1 MNYLH
6 HANKH
11 ISSSHHLHAP
21 KRKIGFWR
29 ILALLIVILVV
40 YFIFKAPLSH
50 VLFSIRSL
58 VTPSIPTEITLETGA
73 LDSKLQAYEV
83 ENRELKR
90 LMENAGIRIPRTL
103 IAEDPV
109 ESAMEDATQ
118 LGVLDISTAS
128 SSTIEVLANTA
139 NNANV
144 VSVDASTSSKKM
156 KIHIGD
162 TLATV
167 LVRPPQSPFD
177 AIVLSVGIKQGI
189 DIGDIVYAFNGFPIG
204 TIVAVENERSTAELF
219 SAPGKKTEVFIGTST
234 ISAIAE
240 GKGGGNFALK
250 LPKVTDIH
258 VGDMVARRLVDIEVF
273 SAIESVDAGEG
284 EAYTHAYFK
293 LPINLNSLTYVLVK
307 KDSYR

>member
-11 ISSSHHLHAP
+11 ISSSHGLHGQ

-29 ILALLIVILVV
+29 IIFFVCILLLVYLV
-40 YFIFKAPLSH
+40 FKSPISH
-50 VLFSIRSL
+50 ILFSIRTL
-58 VTPSIPTEITLETGA
+58 VLPPTPNEITLDRGA
-73 LDSKLQAYEV
+73 LDSKLQAFEV

-90 LMENAGIRIPRTL
+90 LMENAGIRIPYSMSITET
-103 IAEDPV
+103 IDV
-109 ESAMEDATQ
+109 EPESD
-118 LGVLDISTAS
+118 LDVFDVSQAS
-128 SSTIEVLANTA
+128 SSNISIIEPI
-139 NNANV
+139 
-144 VSVDASTSSKKM
+144 STTSKKM

-167 LVRPPQSPFD
+167 LVRPPQSPYD
-177 AIVLSVGIKQGI
+177 AIVISAGASQGI
-189 DIGDIVYAFNGFPIG
+189 EVGDIVYAFNGFPIG
-204 TIVAVENERSTAELF
+204 TIVLVDNTRSTAELF

-234 ISAIAE
+234 TSAIAE
-240 GKGGGNFALK
+240 GKGGGNFSLK

-258 VGDMVARRLVDIEVF
+258 AGDMVARRLIDIEVF
-273 SAIESVDAGEG
+273 STIESVDAGAG
-284 EAYTHAYFK
+284 EAYTYAYFK

>member
-1 MNYLH
+1 M
-6 HANKH
+6 
-11 ISSSHHLHAP
+11 
-21 KRKIGFWR
+21 
-29 ILALLIVILVV
+29 
-40 YFIFKAPLSH
+40 
-50 VLFSIRSL
+50 
-58 VTPSIPTEITLETGA
+58 TPSIPTEITLATGA

-90 LMENAGIRIPRTL
+90 LMENAGIRIPRAL
-103 IAEDPV
+103 ISEDPV
-109 ESAMEDATQ
+109 ESAMVDSNQ
-118 LGVLDISTAS
+118 LGVLDILAAS
-128 SSTIEVLANTA
+128 SSEGLEKAIGET
-139 NNANV
+139 
-144 VSVDASTSSKKM
+144 VSMSTSSKKM

-177 AIVLSVGIKQGI
+177 ALVLSVGIKQGI
-189 DIGDIVYAFNGFPIG
+189 EIGDIVYAFNGFPIG
-204 TIVAVENERSTAELF
+204 TIVAVENDRSTAELF

-250 LPKVTDIH
+250 LPKVTDIN
-258 VGDMVARRLVDIEVF
+258 VGDMVARRLIDIEVF
-273 SAIESVDAGEG
+273 STIASVDAGAG
-284 EAYTHAYFK
+284 EAYTHAYFQ

>member
-29 ILALLIVILVV
+29 ILALLIAILVV

-58 VTPSIPTEITLETGA
+58 VTPPVPTEITLETGA

-109 ESAMEDATQ
+109 ESAMEDETQ
-118 LGVLDISTAS
+118 LGVLDVSTAS
-128 SSTIEVLANTA
+128 SGTMDALANTA
-139 NNANV
+139 NT
-144 VSVDASTSSKKM
+144 VSVDVSTSSKKM

-189 DIGDIVYAFNGFPIG
+189 EIGDIVYAFNGFPIG

-273 SAIESVDAGEG
+273 STIESVDAGEG